1 MINKKTLS
9 IIIIC
14 YNNEKYIKN
23 CLDSVIRKL
32 NNNIEIIIVDDGST
46 DSSYN
51 IISKRIV
58 NIENIKLISI
68 KNSGISIARN
78 VGLKNSV
85 GKYIMFIDG
94 DDYINIK
101 GIEKIINYIQKN
113 EFDLL
118 LFNTIKYY
126 EKTGKY
132 EIEKYA
138 INDYKNVSISDLID
152 NKICGR
158 AWRFIYNKKMLD
170 KNKLSFHKSLIYEDE
185 EWVPQVI
192 YYSKKIEYIDE
203 DLYIYRK
210 RNNSITSTKSLNNI
224 INLEKITEATYIW
237 SLDCSNKKNYIF
249 FSLTRCIRNIMGSIL
264 YLDKEEIKQ
273 VISWYK
279 QNYKMIMKILKYN
292 PKLKI
297 LLKVFGPYNGIKFY
311 KKFCK
316 EKYKTKKIVK
326 FKI

>member
-1 MINKKTLS
+1 MKKKKEEEQVK
-9 IIIIC
+9 
-14 YNNEKYIKN
+14 NEKVYKGLN
-23 CLDSVIRKL
+23 LFAGVIVGMFVCITVYLIYNLSKL
-32 NNNIEIIIVDDGST
+32 
-46 DSSYN
+46 
-51 IISKRIV
+51 
-58 NIENIKLISI
+58 
-68 KNSGISIARN
+68 SGIEDLIRYIVMIALGLVSIFVVFRYFRFK
-78 VGLKNSV
+78 KNAKI

-210 RNNSITSTKSLNNI
+210 RNNSITVRRVTC
-224 INLEKITEATYIW
+224 E
-237 SLDCSNKKNYIF
+237 
-249 FSLTRCIRNIMGSIL
+249 
-264 YLDKEEIKQ
+264 Q
-273 VISWYK
+273 
-279 QNYKMIMKILKYN
+279 
-292 PKLKI
+292 
-297 LLKVFGPYNGIKFY
+297 
-311 KKFCK
+311 
-316 EKYKTKKIVK
+316 
-326 FKI
+326 

>member
-1 MINKKTLS
+1 MINKKILS

-51 IISKRIV
+51 IISKCIV

-68 KNSGISIARN
+68 RNSGISIARN
-78 VGLKNSV
+78 VGLKNAV

-132 EIEKYA
+132 EIEKYV

-170 KNKLSFHKSLIYEDE
+170 KNKLLFHKSLIYEDE
-185 EWVPQVI
+185 EWVPRVI

-224 INLEKITEATYIW
+224 INLEKITEATYSW

-264 YLDKEEIKQ
+264 YLDTEEIKQ

-326 FKI
+326 FEI

>member
-1 MINKKTLS
+1 MINKKILS

-51 IISKRIV
+51 IISKCIV

-68 KNSGISIARN
+68 RNSGISIARN
-78 VGLKNSV
+78 VGLKNAV

-132 EIEKYA
+132 EIEKYV

-170 KNKLSFHKSLIYEDE
+170 KNKLLFHKSLIYEDE
-185 EWVPQVI
+185 
-192 YYSKKIEYIDE
+192 YYIADLIGMDVVLEDGSKFGTLKDVMETGANDVYVVE
-203 DLYIYRK
+203 DAK
-210 RNNSITSTKSLNNI
+210 
-224 INLEKITEATYIW
+224 
-237 SLDCSNKKNYIF
+237 
-249 FSLTRCIRNIMGSIL
+249 G
-264 YLDKEEIKQ
+264 EEILLPAIRECILDVDVEKN
-273 VISWYK
+273 VMTIHL
-279 QNYKMIMKILKYN
+279 MKGLI
-292 PKLKI
+292 
-297 LLKVFGPYNGIKFY
+297 
-311 KKFCK
+311 
-316 EKYKTKKIVK
+316 
-326 FKI
+326 